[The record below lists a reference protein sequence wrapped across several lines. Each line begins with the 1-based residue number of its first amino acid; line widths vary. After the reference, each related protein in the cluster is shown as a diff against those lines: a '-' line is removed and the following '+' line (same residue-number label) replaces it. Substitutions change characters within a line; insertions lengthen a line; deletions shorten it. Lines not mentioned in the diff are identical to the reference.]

1 MAHGIGIALLCII
14 NNLKIKT
21 MHVKNI
27 MRVAMFA
34 IVMAITLPAR
44 SNTMAATDSTLPN
57 STESTKE
64 VRAQQMVNRLEE
76 IKSMDKSALTKE
88 QKKELRNE
96 VKAIRKEA
104 KRDQIRGI
112 YLSIGA
118 VIIII
123 LLLILIL

>member
-1 MAHGIGIALLCII
+1 
-14 NNLKIKT
+14 

-27 MRVAMFA
+27 MRVAALA

-44 SNTMAATDSTLPN
+44 SNTMATTDSTLPN
-57 STESTKE
+57 STAGTKE
-64 VRAQQMVNRLEE
+64 ERAQQMLNRLEE

-88 QKKELRNE
+88 QKKELRKE

-104 KRDQIRGI
+104 KRDEIKGI

-118 VIIII
+118 LIIIV